1 MLVKRA
7 ALVPFGIALLIGCWT
22 PLRADPQP
30 LDQRDPLEKE
40 QRADA
45 LLATLRQLRTR
56 VDASSQQVSLQEA
69 IALGLRNNPELVA
82 AFRAIQQYEWQL
94 IAAQRYWYPTL
105 ELSNGSPF
113 VVLSANTYIQRF
125 YNSHQEFV
133 VPSPGSAPD
142 SPSQVKQFSTTAVLQ
157 PGATASWSFIDPTRQ
172 PNINS
177 ASEALRQQK
186 LLFDVSARNL
196 ILKMAP
202 ETR

>member
-1 MLVKRA
+1 MLVSTVENPVVRYA
-7 ALVPFGIALLIGCWT
+7 QLSHEVALTNAGEACSSRSFGIALLIGCWT

-94 IAAQRYWYPTL
+94 IAAQR
-105 ELSNGSPF
+105 
-113 VVLSANTYIQRF
+113 
-125 YNSHQEFV
+125 
-133 VPSPGSAPD
+133 
-142 SPSQVKQFSTTAVLQ
+142 
-157 PGATASWSFIDPTRQ
+157 
-172 PNINS
+172 
-177 ASEALRQQK
+177 
-186 LLFDVSARNL
+186 
-196 ILKMAP
+196 
-202 ETR
+202 

>member
-94 IAAQRYWYPTL
+94 IAAQR
-105 ELSNGSPF
+105 
-113 VVLSANTYIQRF
+113 
-125 YNSHQEFV
+125 
-133 VPSPGSAPD
+133 
-142 SPSQVKQFSTTAVLQ
+142 
-157 PGATASWSFIDPTRQ
+157 
-172 PNINS
+172 
-177 ASEALRQQK
+177 
-186 LLFDVSARNL
+186 
-196 ILKMAP
+196 
-202 ETR
+202 